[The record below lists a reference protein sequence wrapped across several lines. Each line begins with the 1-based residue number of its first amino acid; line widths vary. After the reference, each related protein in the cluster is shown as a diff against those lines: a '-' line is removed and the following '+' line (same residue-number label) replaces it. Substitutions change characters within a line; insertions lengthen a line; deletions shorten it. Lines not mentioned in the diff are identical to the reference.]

1 MNPFDTQRINSFS
14 NFSAI
19 APLFLIL
26 IIFVGVATNM
36 TEEHNIA
43 KEIQIMIPDNQR
55 FKKLQTP
62 DNGTIR
68 LIKGKV
74 KVTHHAIKED
84 SVIMVNRKNIE
95 GKPGF
100 HLLVS
105 IDPNESF
112 TIKSVDDEGTIETED
127 YGEVFF
133 KIY

>member
-1 MNPFDTQRINSFS
+1 MKYKILLYMNPFDTQRINSFS

-74 KVTHHAIKED
+74 K
-84 SVIMVNRKNIE
+84 IE
-95 GKPGF
+95 FPKGTDLDKF
-100 HLLVS
+100 NDENVS
-105 IDPNESF
+105 D
-112 TIKSVDDEGTIETED
+112 
-127 YGEVFF
+127 FF
-133 KIY
+133 KKKKTKKSKSKK